1 MDYHS
6 FFFLILIIH
15 KLLLRLK
22 INWLLKLIQQIEMD
36 SSNLTIQNEELCLAN
51 FKFESCNELLRSF
64 ITVKDMLYQ
73 FEIQLKTSFV
83 KLQCNRG
90 GSYQDRL

>member
-1 MDYHS
+1 
-6 FFFLILIIH
+6 
-15 KLLLRLK
+15 
-22 INWLLKLIQQIEMD
+22 MD

-83 KLQCNRG
+83 KLQCKSCNVTEVVPIKIDYKKNVKRK
-90 GSYQDRL
+90 